1 MRFSL
6 HVLAG
11 TLYEETLSQIF
22 APHFLMDKIMHLVR
36 SPFHEALPE
45 EERIYEPLW
54 QSTSSVH
61 GM

>member
-11 TLYEETLSQIF
+11 TLYEGTLSQILRL
-22 APHFLMDKIMHLVR
+22 ALIDKINESCLF
-36 SPFHEALPE
+36 PIHEARPE

-54 QSTSSVH
+54 QSTSSVR

>member
-45 EERIYEPLW
+45 EERII
-54 QSTSSVH
+54 
-61 GM
+61 